1 MGDLSEL
8 GRTILLLGAIL
19 VVVGLVLT
27 FAGRIPLLGRLPGD
41 IVIERGSL
49 TCAVPIATSIL
60 LSLLLTLILNVLA
73 RLGNR

>member
-1 MGDLSEL
+1 VGDLSDL
-8 GRTILLLGAIL
+8 GRAILLLGGLL

-27 FAGRIPLLGRLPGD
+27 FAGRVPLLGRLPGD
-41 IVIERGSL
+41 VVIERGGL

-60 LSLLLTLILNVLA
+60 LSLLLTLVLNVLA